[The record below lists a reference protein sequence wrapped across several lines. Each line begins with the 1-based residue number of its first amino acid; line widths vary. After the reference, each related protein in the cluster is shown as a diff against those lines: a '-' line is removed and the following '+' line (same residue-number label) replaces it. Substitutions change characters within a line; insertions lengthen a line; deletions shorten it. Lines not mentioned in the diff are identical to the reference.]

1 MYAQGWPD
9 KLRSIAWITQI
20 LTVTRTHGALLN
32 VVDKTTLYVT
42 HVSPRVA
49 RPNSD
54 IATRLVIESV
64 FIRLRAYVR
73 PAPGVGRRYV
83 YVLEHQKV
91 KSVPQNAPVAPLN
104 GRCERR
110 FRVRSSP
117 RCPVPDPTLNA
128 ERDRRRPSREPGNV
142 VSTIF
147 IGSWRLQVLWL
158 EHGLEP
164 GADRGA
170 WLAYN

>member
-54 IATRLVIESV
+54 IATRSSSNPSLSV
-64 FIRLRAYVR
+64 SAHVHVR
-73 PAPGVGRRYV
+73 APGTVRASQFF
-83 YVLEHQKV
+83 EK
-91 KSVPQNAPVAPLN
+91 
-104 GRCERR
+104 R
-110 FRVRSSP
+110 F
-117 RCPVPDPTLNA
+117 
-128 ERDRRRPSREPGNV
+128 GV
-142 VSTIF
+142 VCSICLPKTEE
-147 IGSWRLQVLWL
+147 SHH
-158 EHGLEP
+158 E
-164 GADRGA
+164 AA
-170 WLAYN
+170 